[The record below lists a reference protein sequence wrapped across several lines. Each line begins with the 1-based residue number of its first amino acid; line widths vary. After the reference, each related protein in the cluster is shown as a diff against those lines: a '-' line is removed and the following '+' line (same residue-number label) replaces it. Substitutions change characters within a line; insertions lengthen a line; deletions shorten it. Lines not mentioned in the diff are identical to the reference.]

1 MFESLGLSQRTL
13 GLYRTLLQDPMLVRR
28 SRVGDLSAKLDL
40 TEEEV
45 RAELD
50 RLREF
55 GLLVPRWNIPDEEYP
70 LHPTLGLERLAAR
83 RQEQIDVLANELQAD
98 KLSAGQFVADY
109 TELLVQRAAR
119 DVEVLEG
126 RERAYAR
133 MQHFQPTKSTWG
145 MLPYSSEITDRDPS
159 DSPDRPF
166 LERGIDVRYLVT
178 ESQMKHRASKDGYLY
193 FFEKYGAKVRTT
205 PSIPMKLIIFDGESA
220 VMGIDPDDVSVGAVV
235 HHSRAVVNLAQE
247 LFLKYWIA
255 AEDAFAPSAPRE
267 GNGITAQDI
276 ELLKLL
282 VQGATDE
289 QVARRLGVSM
299 RTVRRIVSKL
309 SDQVRASGRFEL
321 GVRAAQRGWVD

>member
-1 MFESLGLSQRTL
+1 MFESLGLSEHTL
-13 GLYRTLLQDPMLVRR
+13 GLYRTLLQDPLLVRR
-28 SRVGDLSAKLDL
+28 SKLAELSAKLNLAEDDVR
-40 TEEEV
+40 TEM
-45 RAELD
+45 D
-50 RLREF
+50 RLRDF

-70 LHPTLGLERLAAR
+70 LHPSLGLERLAAR
-83 RQEQIDVLANELQAD
+83 RQEQIDVLADELQAD

-109 TELLVQRAAR
+109 TELLVQRSAR

-133 MQHFQPTKSTWG
+133 MQHFQPTISTWG
-145 MLPYSSEITDRDPS
+145 MLPYSAEVTERDPS

-166 LERGIDVRYLVT
+166 LERGIDVRYLVA
-178 ESQMKHRASKDGYLY
+178 ESQLKNRAAKDGYFY
-193 FFEKYGAKVRTT
+193 YFEKFGAKVRTT
-205 PSIPMKLIIFDGESA
+205 PSIPMKMIIFDGESV
-220 VMGIDPDDVSVGAVV
+220 VMGIDPEDVSVGAVV

-247 LFLKYWIA
+247 LFLKYWA
-255 AEDAFAPSAPRE
+255 AADDAFTLSEPRE
-267 GNGITAQDI
+267 RDGITAQDT

-299 RTVRRIVSKL
+299 RTVRRIVAKL
-309 SDQVRASGRFEL
+309 SEQVGASGRFEL